1 MAGRKA
7 RREPAVA
14 AGPAPASKDEGS
26 RSSRPTSARRRKRGA
41 AGGRALRRLF
51 YWSLVLGLWAVIG
64 AIGAVAFVV
73 STLPPIQ
80 SLEVPKRPPT
90 VEIVGIDGRPLVL
103 RGEMSGTDVPIKE
116 LPAYLP
122 KAFIAIED
130 RRFYGHFGADPI
142 GLARALVANVLRRGV
157 SQGGS
162 TLTQQLAKNLFL
174 SGERS
179 LLRKGQEAILT
190 AMLEAA
196 MDKRRI
202 FEIYLN
208 VAEWGENVF
217 GAEAAARH
225 YFGVDAAALEPEQ
238 AARLAAMLPRP
249 RYYDR
254 NRDSGY
260 LESYSESILEQMPAA
275 QIP

>member
-1 MAGRKA
+1 MFCYTAGTVVTA
-7 RREPAVA
+7 FAVYEFWFLA
-14 AGPAPASKDEGS
+14 QILYWVDNNPVTTRVMDTRLEAL
-26 RSSRPTSARRRKRGA
+26 RPNQP
-41 AGGRALRRLF
+41 RALEQKWTDYERISIHLKR
-51 YWSLVLGLWAVIG
+51 
-64 AIGAVAFVV
+64 AIIVAEDAKFVDHEGFDWEG
-73 STLPPIQ
+73 IQ
-80 SLEVPKRPPT
+80 
-90 VEIVGIDGRPLVL
+90 
-103 RGEMSGTDVPIKE
+103 
-116 LPAYLP
+116 
-122 KAFIAIED
+122 
-130 RRFYGHFGADPI
+130 
-142 GLARALVANVLRRGV
+142 RAMDKNQRRGKFV
-157 SQGGS
+157 AGGS
-162 TLTQQLAKNLFL
+162 TITQQLAKNLFL

-190 AMLEAA
+190 AMLESA

-254 NRDSGY
+254 NRESPY
-260 LESYSESILEQMPAA
+260 LASYSDSILAQMSAA
-275 QIP
+275 QVP

>member
-1 MAGRKA
+1 MRLLVSLWKMFCYTAG
-7 RREPAVA
+7 
-14 AGPAPASKDEGS
+14 
-26 RSSRPTSARRRKRGA
+26 T
-41 AGGRALRRLF
+41 
-51 YWSLVLGLWAVIG
+51 
-64 AIGAVAFVV
+64 VV
-73 STLPPIQ
+73 
-80 SLEVPKRPPT
+80 
-90 VEIVGIDGRPLVL
+90 
-103 RGEMSGTDVPIKE
+103 
-116 LPAYLP
+116 
-122 KAFIAIED
+122 
-130 RRFYGHFGADPI
+130 I
-142 GLARALVANVLRRGV
+142 GLAVYEFWFLAQILYWVEHNPATTRVMDARLEALRQNTRSGALDHKWVDYQRISIHLKRAIIIAEDAKFVDHEGFDWEGIQRAMGKNLRRGKIV
-157 SQGGS
+157 AGGS
-162 TLTQQLAKNLFL
+162 TITQQLAKNLFL

-225 YFGVDAAALEPEQ
+225 YFGVDAAVLEPEQ

-254 NRDSGY
+254 NRGSVY
-260 LESYSESILEQMPAA
+260 LENYSESILEQMPAA

>member
-1 MAGRKA
+1 MRLLVSLWKMFCYTAATGVMDVRLEALLQNKPNA
-7 RREPAVA
+7 ALEQTWVA
-14 AGPAPASKDEGS
+14 YERISIYLKRAIIVAEDAKFVDHEGFDWE
-26 RSSRPTSARRRKRGA
+26 GIQ
-41 AGGRALRRLF
+41 RAMDKN
-51 YWSLVLGLWAVIG
+51 
-64 AIGAVAFVV
+64 
-73 STLPPIQ
+73 Q
-80 SLEVPKRPPT
+80 
-90 VEIVGIDGRPLVL
+90 
-103 RGEMSGTDVPIKE
+103 
-116 LPAYLP
+116 
-122 KAFIAIED
+122 
-130 RRFYGHFGADPI
+130 
-142 GLARALVANVLRRGV
+142 RRGKFV
-157 SQGGS
+157 AGGS
-162 TLTQQLAKNLFL
+162 TITQQVAKNLFL

-225 YFGVDAAALEPEQ
+225 YFGVDAGSLEPEQ

-254 NRDSGY
+254 NRSSPY
-260 LESYSESILEQMPAA
+260 LTSYSESILEQMPAA

>member
-1 MAGRKA
+1 MRLLVSLWKMFCYTAGTAVIVLAVYEFWFLAQILYWVEHNPATTRVMDA
-7 RREPAVA
+7 RLE
-14 AGPAPASKDEGS
+14 
-26 RSSRPTSARRRKRGA
+26 
-41 AGGRALRRLF
+41 ALRQNRR
-51 YWSLVLGLWAVIG
+51 SG
-64 AIGAVAFVV
+64 ALDHKWVDYQGISIHLKRAIIIAEDAKFVDHEGFDWEG
-73 STLPPIQ
+73 IQ
-80 SLEVPKRPPT
+80 
-90 VEIVGIDGRPLVL
+90 
-103 RGEMSGTDVPIKE
+103 
-116 LPAYLP
+116 
-122 KAFIAIED
+122 
-130 RRFYGHFGADPI
+130 
-142 GLARALVANVLRRGV
+142 RAMGKNLRRGKIV
-157 SQGGS
+157 AGGS
-162 TLTQQLAKNLFL
+162 TITQQLAKNLFL

-225 YFGVDAAALEPEQ
+225 YFGVDAAVLEPEQ

-254 NRDSGY
+254 NRGSVY
-260 LESYSESILEQMPAA
+260 LENYSESILEQMPAA